1 MMKKLSYKY
10 YNKRVTTRD
19 NGNVEFH
26 DKEEIK
32 MNSTIAANGGAHTL
46 THDQITKNVHIIST
60 TKQLL
65 KQIKF

>member
-19 NGNVEFH
+19 NGNVQFH
-26 DKEEIK
+26 DKEEII
-32 MNSTIAANGGAHTL
+32 MNSTIAANDGAHTL
-46 THDQITKNVHIIST
+46 THGQITKNVHTISI